1 MEQDQKV
8 EQLFRQLFA
17 KKPTRITNKTK
28 TVTIMKYLGSDN
40 NYHFKVLDRF
50 DIADEAD
57 RLDYMNFL
65 KTKMLESGEMK
76 KHLWTK
82 TTVLF

>member
-1 MEQDQKV
+1 MEQDPKV

-17 KKPTRITNKTK
+17 KKPTQITNTAKS
-28 TVTIMKYLGSDN
+28 VTIMKYLGSDDF
-40 NYHFKVLDRF
+40 YHFKVLDKF
-50 DIADEAD
+50 DIEDEVE

-65 KTKMLESGEMK
+65 KEKMIGSGEMK

-82 TTVLF
+82 TTILF